1 MLSYTI
7 LLYSLTGKK
16 ECELCRKPCML
27 KHLLRHQHT
36 IQGGEIYQM
45 SPIINMTVRK
55 DVLTSH
61 QRVHTSVLVLK
72 VDMKRK
78 FLFSHMKVHE
88 KQE

>member
-7 LLYSLTGKK
+7 LLKYSLTGKK

-36 IQGGEIYQM
+36 IHGREIYQM
-45 SPIINMTVRK
+45 SPITNMTVRK

-61 QRVHTSVLVLK
+61 QRVHTSVLVLN
-72 VDMKRK
+72 RK
-78 FLFSHMKVHE
+78 QNAFQTHLT
-88 KQE
+88 QC